1 MDEKSFGAFVMQAA
15 KAGAEKAKL
24 RRVDRKKEWY
34 VAEWARLL
42 DENDRLKQEI
52 NRLRNRGFWARV
64 FNR

>member
-1 MDEKSFGAFVMQAA
+1 MTIQDTAELQAVEKR
-15 KAGAEKAKL
+15 AKL

-42 DENDRLKQEI
+42 DENERLKKRIHELTRDSI
-52 NRLRNRGFWARV
+52 WSFFARV

>member
-1 MDEKSFGAFVMQAA
+1 MSNEEITALQAVEKAA
-15 KAGAEKAKL
+15 KR

-42 DENDRLKQEI
+42 DENERLKQAL
-52 NRLRNRGFWARV
+52 NRIRNRGFWARV

>member
-1 MDEKSFGAFVMQAA
+1 MSNEEITALQAVEKAA
-15 KAGAEKAKL
+15 KR

>member
-1 MDEKSFGAFVMQAA
+1 MSNEEAQALQAVEKAA
-15 KAGAEKAKL
+15 KR

-42 DENDRLKQEI
+42 DENDRLKQAL
-52 NRLRNRGFWARV
+52 NRLRNRGFWALV

>member
-1 MDEKSFGAFVMQAA
+1 MSNEEITALQAVEKAA
-15 KAGAEKAKL
+15 KR

-42 DENDRLKQEI
+42 DENERLKQEI

>member
-1 MDEKSFGAFVMQAA
+1 MSNEEAQALQA
-15 KAGAEKAKL
+15 AEKAAKR
-24 RRVDRKKEWY
+24 RRVNKKKEEY

-52 NRLRNRGFWARV
+52 NRLQQQGFWARV

>member
-1 MDEKSFGAFVMQAA
+1 MSNEEITALQAVEKR
-15 KAGAEKAKL
+15 AKL

-42 DENDRLKQEI
+42 DENERLKKRIHELTRDSI
-52 NRLRNRGFWARV
+52 WSVFARV